1 MTDEAEV
8 RDRSLAVIEPHDLQR
23 LSDIAHAD
31 LESYVAGDPGLR
43 SGFPA
48 RILCVVLCQGA
59 ASHFLDKTTG
69 VKDVDMITFFAA
81 DGVKDFTAIRLT
93 HHDFGPSKF
102 GRHPNDE
109 GYTGRRV
116 DVMGR
121 SIAHTVGVS
130 PVESVRHYLR
140 RRSTNAV
147 SHWAKKAMVIIDP
160 IEDRGRVI
168 WPEVSQPAC

>member
-1 MTDEAEV
+1 
-8 RDRSLAVIEPHDLQR
+8 LAVIEPHDLQR
-23 LSDIAHAD
+23 LSDIARAD

-59 ASHFLDKTTG
+59 ACHFLDKITG
-69 VKDVDMITFFAA
+69 VKDMDVVTFFAGDEA
-81 DGVKDFTAIRLT
+81 KDFPAIRLT
-93 HHDFGPSKF
+93 RHDFGPSKF
-102 GRHPNDE
+102 GRNPDDE

-121 SIAHTVGVS
+121 SIAHTVGAS

-140 RRSTNAV
+140 RRLTNSA
-147 SHWAKKAMVIIDP
+147 SHWAKEAMVIIDP
-160 IEDRGRVI
+160 IEDRGQVI